1 MRVTPVILACVAL
14 ACGVACKPTPTAA
27 EPPPPAQSTPEEHIT
42 TLAEARRGFTTHL
55 TRHVHLGEPA
65 PAPPDFFRLVQYT
78 SPAGE
83 LPAYV
88 GAAPKVGGKHPAIIW
103 IVGGF
108 SNSISD
114 IAWSPGPADND
125 QSATA
130 FREAG
135 VVMMYPCL
143 RGGNDAPGFM
153 EGFYGEV
160 DDVLAAAD
168 YLSKLDYVD
177 PQRIYLGGHST
188 GGTLALLAAESTN
201 RFRAVFSFG
210 PVEDVTGYGAKY
222 LPFDIS
228 VRRESQLR
236 EPGRFLRAVR
246 TPTFVFEGT
255 SGRGNIDSLRAMAK
269 SPHAS
274 AIHFYPIAG
283 ADHFSTLQPT
293 TRLIARKILADSGP
307 EVNIQ
312 FSEQELAIPAK
323 R

>member
-1 MRVTPVILACVAL
+1 MRVTPILFAL
-14 ACGVACKPTPTAA
+14 AALALGVACKPISA
-27 EPPPPAQSTPEEHIT
+27 EPAASAQATPAEHIT
-42 TLAEARRGFTTHL
+42 NLTEARRGYTTHL

-65 PAPPDFFRLVQYT
+65 PTPPDFFRLVKYT
-78 SPAGE
+78 SSAGE

-88 GAAPKVGGKHPAIIW
+88 GVAQKGGGKHPAIIW
-103 IVGGF
+103 VVGGF

-114 IAWSPGPADND
+114 LAWTPNPPDND
-125 QSATA
+125 QSATT

-135 VVMMYPCL
+135 LVMMYPCL
-143 RGGNDAPGFM
+143 RGGNDAPGWM

-188 GGTLALLAAESTN
+188 GGTLALLAAESVN
-201 RFRAVFSFG
+201 HFRAVFSFG
-210 PVEDVTGYGAKY
+210 PVEDVTGYGAKN
-222 LPFDIS
+222 LPFDLSIH
-228 VRRESQLR
+228 RKATLR
-236 EPGRFLRAVR
+236 EPGRYLRAIQ
-246 TPTFVFEGT
+246 TPTFVFEGAE
-255 SGRGNIDSLRAMAK
+255 GRSNIASLRAMAK
-269 SPHAS
+269 MPHSPAV
-274 AIHFYPIAG
+274 HFYPIAG

-293 TRLIARKILADSGP
+293 ERLIARKILADTGA

-312 FSEQELAIPAK
+312 FTPQELTIPAK

>member
-1 MRVTPVILACVAL
+1 VWPTAL
-14 ACGVACKPTPTAA
+14 LVCTTLFLGAACKPISA
-27 EPPPPAQSTPEEHIT
+27 EPAAPAQATPAEHIT
-42 TLAEARRGFTTHL
+42 NLTEARRGYTTQL

-65 PAPPDFFRLVQYT
+65 PTPPDFFHLVKY
-78 SPAGE
+78 SSSAGE

-88 GAAPKVGGKHPAIIW
+88 GVAPKGGGKHPAIIW

-114 IAWSPGPADND
+114 IAWTPGPPDND

-135 VVMMYPCL
+135 LVMMYPGL
-143 RGGNDAPGFM
+143 RGGNDAPGSM
-153 EGFYGEV
+153 EGFYGDV

-168 YLSKLDYVD
+168 YLRKLDYVD

-188 GGTLALLAAESTN
+188 GGTLALLAAESVN
-201 RFRAVFSFG
+201 HFRAVFSFG

-222 LPFDIS
+222 LPFDLGIH
-228 VRRESQLR
+228 REVMLR
-236 EPGRFLRAVR
+236 EPGRYLRAIQ
-246 TPTFVFEGT
+246 TPTFVFEGAD
-255 SGRGNIDSLRAMAK
+255 GRSNIASLRAMAK
-269 SPHAS
+269 MPHSLAVY
-274 AIHFYPIAG
+274 FYPIAG

-293 TRLIARKILADSGP
+293 ERLIARKILADTGA

-312 FSEQELAIPAK
+312 FTPQELALPAK
-323 R
+323 H